1 MSLQADAPSARAI
14 RPSKITSCAST
25 LCPGWLCRIRRRH
38 QAAGESL
45 LMLKWA
51 TVPLLEHTTA
61 CRHRQCTR
69 GAYFK
74 KGARSPEGGQCFIA
88 RLAGPRFESDVGRRA
103 RKDIDRRNFRL
114 RDSHTGASRTASSSS
129 GIGVFNAT
137 ALLQDFSEPVTHPL
151 DHGVIVSDP
160 SLNFVKPIRMRV

>member
-1 MSLQADAPSARAI
+1 AIRLLVGAGELGEQRRDAPVPCRCKLT
-14 RPSKITSCAST
+14 RPPLAPFGHRRSPRVRRPCVRDGYA
-25 LCPGWLCRIRRRH
+25 CIRRRH

-51 TVPLLEHTTA
+51 TVPLVEHTTA

-88 RLAGPRFESDVGRRA
+88 RLAGPRFESWCAHD
-103 RKDIDRRNFRL
+103 
-114 RDSHTGASRTASSSS
+114 
-129 GIGVFNAT
+129 
-137 ALLQDFSEPVTHPL
+137 
-151 DHGVIVSDP
+151 
-160 SLNFVKPIRMRV
+160 